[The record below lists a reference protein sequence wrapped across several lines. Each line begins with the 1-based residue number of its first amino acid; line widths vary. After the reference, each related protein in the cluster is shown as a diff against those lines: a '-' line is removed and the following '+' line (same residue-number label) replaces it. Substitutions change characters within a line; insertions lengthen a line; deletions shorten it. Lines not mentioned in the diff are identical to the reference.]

1 MRRDAVRPPTLAQAL
16 VAAIAPAS
24 DYEIVAGDLHEE
36 YLRIASLRGA
46 KAANRWYWAQTV
58 LSIPSL
64 LSYSRSNRS
73 ARAHIGVAL
82 IAFAVLVAMLAVL
95 MAIELIV
102 QTVFG
107 SANPGPTW
115 FWLCINYA
123 DAGVFG
129 AILARLVRT
138 DGLRVAFYTALFL
151 VLCFVIPAVAGHPG
165 SQAPLCAWV
174 ELAGVIPAMCIG
186 AAIYQIVRR
195 RTRNVT

>member
-1 MRRDAVRPPTLAQAL
+1 VRPPTLAQAL
-16 VAAIAPAS
+16 LAAAAPAG
-24 DYEIVAGDLHEE
+24 DYVVVAGDLHEE

-73 ARAHIGVAL
+73 ARRRIGVAL
-82 IAFAVLVAMLAVL
+82 IAFAVLLAMVSVL
-95 MAIELIV
+95 MVIEIV
-102 QTVFG
+102 IQSVFG

-115 FWLCINYA
+115 FWLCINYT
-123 DAGVFG
+123 DAVVFG

-138 DGLRVAFYTALFL
+138 DGLRVAFCAALFL

-165 SQAPLCAWV
+165 SQAPLCAWI
-174 ELAGVIPAMCIG
+174 ELGGVIPAMCVG
-186 AAIYQIVRR
+186 AAVYQIVGRR
-195 RTRNVT
+195 IGNVT